1 MGLQVWLPLNGNLE
15 NKGLGEIDNVQGT
28 PSYRTNGKI
37 GSALELNQ
45 RINLSC
51 NNLKNLSTFTIC
63 FWVCIDDS
71 TTLTENWVDIIGFT
85 DISTTG
91 TSGTF
96 RCETSYGNSDWKGAH
111 WHDNATYALIG
122 NTISGT
128 MNHIRNNNIWQHCAV
143 VCDNEASKISFYTDG
158 ELTGEFVHKG
168 GTFNNTGTFY
178 LGHTNKIMGA
188 INDIRFYDEAL
199 SPLQIKQISQGLVA
213 HYLLDNNGGLPNLL
227 NKTPKFYGSG
237 GYNAYQL
244 NLSKNLEE
252 GKTYTIQF
260 WDVNVSHS
268 AKTADALG
276 ISVYWGG
283 GNIALKHLIGTNYFT
298 NGHADYLT
306 ATFTITSS
314 QANHANAVNAWLNIY
329 NSFPNAD
336 GTRFMSIGDWKIE
349 ENSEPT
355 AWTFNAD
362 NTNKNIEYDVSGYC
376 HNGTKYNITDY
387 SSDTPRYS
395 VSTVF
400 NGSNSYINI
409 GRSGMVRDE
418 VTINAWAYMDDWT
431 AFSRGPLSCTEG
443 GGWCFEKASNKIR
456 FAIGTGSTSNTY
468 KTTVG
473 FPLSDLTSGWHMI
486 TGTYDGLVLK
496 EYVDG
501 VLNTSTSAYTTKTPA
516 YYHASNSII
525 IGAEAT
531 GSGVTTPYFNGRISD
546 VRIYA
551 TALSDADVLAL
562 YKNSAYIDSFG
573 NVFASE
579 YKEG

>member
-1 MGLQVWLPLNGNLE
+1 MSLQIWLPLISDIHNQGLVDSKFSLVSGGTLSFGEGKFGTCLTNGQITATNQNLVTSLTTTNKFSYTFWVKPYATANTWLMTIGGGTGNTRGIWWNASTYRLQWAYSGSGVSFSTTSTAPIDEWTHVGITVDGASVKCYINGNFISSITST
-15 NKGLGEIDNVQGT
+15 KTDAIT
-28 PSYRTNGKI
+28 TNGTI
-37 GSALELNQ
+37 NVFGNNGYFNDV
-45 RINLSC
+45 RI
-51 NNLKNLSTFTIC
+51 
-63 FWVCIDDS
+63 
-71 TTLTENWVDIIGFT
+71 
-85 DISTTG
+85 
-91 TSGTF
+91 
-96 RCETSYGNSDWKGAH
+96 
-111 WHDNATYALIG
+111 
-122 NTISGT
+122 
-128 MNHIRNNNIWQHCAV
+128 
-143 VCDNEASKISFYTDG
+143 
-158 ELTGEFVHKG
+158 
-168 GTFNNTGTFY
+168 
-178 LGHTNKIMGA
+178 
-188 INDIRFYDEAL
+188 YDEIL

-314 QANHANAVNAWLNIY
+314 QANHANAINAWLNIY

-362 NTNKNIEYDVSGYC
+362 DTNKNVEYDVSGYC
-376 HNGTKYNITDY
+376 HNGVKYNITDY
-387 SSDTPRYS
+387 STNTPRYS
-395 VSTVF
+395 ISTVF
-400 NGSNSYINI
+400 NGSNSYVNI
-409 GRSGMVRDE
+409 GRSGMVTDAIT
-418 VTINAWAYMDDWT
+418 VNMWAYMDDWT
-431 AFSRGPLSCTEG
+431 AFNTRLISCTES
-443 GGWCFEKASNKIR
+443 GGWNFEPSSSKIR
-456 FAIGTGSTSNTY
+456 FAIGTGANSNTY
-468 KTTVG
+468 KNTSGYTLAD
-473 FPLSDLTSGWHMI
+473 LSSGWHMF
-486 TGTYDGLVLK
+486 TGIYDGFSTK
-496 EYVDG
+496 QYVDG
-501 VLNTSTSAYTTKTPA
+501 VLNTSNNAYTTKTPIH
-516 YYHASNSII
+516 YHVSNSII

-531 GSGVTTPYFNGRISD
+531 ASGVSSPYFNGRISD

-562 YKNSAYIDSFG
+562 YKNSAYIDSSG